1 MPQQE
6 FSNPG
11 RIENKVYREA
21 AKEILADKKNVFK
34 KTDWVAADTDLLSFV
49 LKQNWRLLNFD

>member
-1 MPQQE
+1 MPRQE

-21 AKEILADKKNVFK
+21 AKEILADKKNMFK
-34 KTDWVAADTDLLSFV
+34 K
-49 LKQNWRLLNFD
+49 N